1 MEFRLEPSEYRKGRD
16 DEYDFMT
23 VLYRKNSPH
32 HALTIKLL
40 LGIFKFFILYGPYLL
55 GFAPRASAACNATGD
70 FEKKATRTVA
80 AVNCASHCWTR
91 KLHEKEKSPYSTK
104 PNQDEDLVTTY
115 HGRLNLMLPGL
126 VVLSSKASPPPPSCA
141 SDFQA
146 MYPC

>member
-1 MEFRLEPSEYRKGRD
+1 
-16 DEYDFMT
+16 MT

-40 LGIFKFFILYGPYLL
+40 LGIFKFFILNGPYLL
-55 GFAPRASAACNATGD
+55 GFAPGAAAAACNATGD
-70 FEKKATRTVA
+70 FEKKARRTVA

-91 KLHEKEKSPYSTK
+91 ELHEKEKRPCTK

-115 HGRLNLMLPGL
+115 HGRLNLMVLGL
-126 VVLSSKASPPPPSCA
+126 VVLSSKASRPPPSCA